1 MTDYEIDEPENLWD
15 AIESKRTETSSTPR
29 PMKRPVMLWVKR
41 SIAAAAMIAVVISVG
56 VYLINVKQDVSE
68 TQLLTK
74 VTDNSAVSLD
84 NHPQNTKAHNV
95 PSKLPSKALIAQ
107 NRLAVPNSDILP
119 SIPSAPTEIQEVTV
133 DNGHDDNADNQPAVE
148 DKAVKPD
155 GSSEGGE
162 HVKKEIYPSV
172 ADNNYIASIRPK
184 ASTSNNVSVSI
195 YSSGGTGSALNY
207 NSKGDSFVGVGPDD
221 SDWEDNPLLGIL
233 VFNQG
238 KDIETDIKHRLPIR
252 AGISFTYNFNE
263 RFGIETGLSYTNLIS
278 DVKEGSESHYYTGEQ
293 KLHYI
298 GIPLNLKYRV
308 LSWKRF
314 DLYAS
319 AGMLAEKCVSAK
331 LDKEFILDHQKKGSE
346 STNLSEKPM
355 QWSANASLGVQCN
368 LVNSM
373 SIFVEPGI
381 SYYFNDGTNIQTI
394 YKEKPLNFNLNLGI
408 RFTFGK

>member
-56 VYLINVKQDVSE
+56 VYLINVKQDISE
-68 TQLLTK
+68 TPLLSK
-74 VTDNSAVSLD
+74 VTDSSAASLD
-84 NHPQNTKAHNV
+84 NHPQNTMVHNI

-107 NRLAVPNSDILP
+107 NRLAEPNSDILP
-119 SIPSAPTEIQEVTV
+119 SVPSATTEVQDLTV
-133 DNGHDDNADNQPAVE
+133 DNGPDDNADNPPAVE

-155 GSSEGGE
+155 GTSEGVE
-162 HVKKEIYPSV
+162 HVEKDRFPSV
-172 ADNNYIASIRPK
+172 ADNNYIASIRSK

-233 VFNQG
+233 DFNQG

-252 AGISFTYNFNE
+252 AGISFTYNLNE

-308 LSWKRF
+308 FSWKRF

-319 AGMLAEKCVSAK
+319 AGALAEKCVSAK
-331 LDKEFILDHQKKGSE
+331 LDKEFILDHQKKGTE

>member
-15 AIESKRTETSSTPR
+15 AIESKRTETSSTPQ

-56 VYLINVKQDVSE
+56 VYLINKQDISE
-68 TQLLTK
+68 KPLLTK
-74 VTDNSAVSLD
+74 VTDNSAVGLD
-84 NHPQNTKAHNV
+84 NHPQNTKVHNI
-95 PSKLPSKALIAQ
+95 PSKLPPKALIAQ
-107 NRLAVPNSDILP
+107 NRLVEPNSDILP
-119 SIPSAPTEIQEVTV
+119 SVPSASTEVQEVMV
-133 DNGHDDNADNQPAVE
+133 DNGPDENVDNQPAVE
-148 DKAVKPD
+148 DKAVKPAD
-155 GSSEGGE
+155 TSEGVE
-162 HVKKEIYPSV
+162 RVEKERFPSV
-172 ADNNYIASIRPK
+172 ADNNYIASICPK

-252 AGISFTYNFNE
+252 AGISFTYNLNE

-319 AGMLAEKCVSAK
+319 AGALAEKCVSAK